1 MNIKEDIRP
10 VTYFK
15 SRIATILARIN
26 RTRRPMVITQN
37 GEPRAVLQDP
47 DSYERM
53 RASIGLLKLLAQGEE
68 DVRRGRFVAQKRLF
82 AGLARKLKNKARE

>member
-1 MNIKEDIRP
+1 MNVKEDIRP

-37 GEPRAVLQDP
+37 GEPRAVLQDA

-53 RASIGLLKLLAQGEE
+53 RAAIGLLKLLAQGEQ
-68 DVRRGRFVAQKRLF
+68 DVRRGRVILQDRLF
-82 AGLARKLKNKARE
+82 AGLGRKLKGKGRA